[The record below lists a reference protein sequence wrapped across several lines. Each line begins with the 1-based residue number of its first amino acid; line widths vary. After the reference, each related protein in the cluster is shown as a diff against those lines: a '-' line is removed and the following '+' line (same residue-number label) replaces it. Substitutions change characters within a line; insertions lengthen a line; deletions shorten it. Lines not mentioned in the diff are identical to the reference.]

1 MAFANPSAS
10 PVWPPTAI
18 AFAAFLVLG
27 YRVWPA
33 IFLGA
38 FLVNA
43 TTTGG
48 LLTSAGI
55 AVGNTLEGVAGAWL
69 TRRWAGGCRA
79 FERAQ
84 GVFAFAVLAG
94 GAAATISATAG
105 VTSLALGGYAP
116 WADYG
121 SIWRT
126 WWQGDATAAV
136 VVTPALLLWSAQPR
150 VDWSSGRALEAGLLG
165 TTLLMIAAIVFQEVF
180 PWRARVPQLDFLLL
194 PVLVWAAYRFG
205 PREAATAVLLVCS
218 IAVSGTA
225 RRFGPFAGQSPNESL
240 MLLQAYMGVV
250 ALTTTVLAAVVSE
263 RRRAEE
269 ELRRAHD
276 ELEGQVRRRTE
287 ELHRSNDELKQFA
300 QVVSHDLQEPLRMV
314 SSFVQLLG
322 DRYRDRLDQDARE
335 FIGFAVGGARRMH
348 ELIQALL
355 AYARLDTARPFS
367 LVSCQQA
374 LALGLA
380 NLRLAIQE
388 SGAAVVHEPLPD
400 VLGDPTQLAQL
411 FQNLVGNAIKFRRQ
425 DAAPR
430 VEIGVEPDG
439 ADCVFSVRD
448 NGIGIDPRYAE
459 QVFVIFK
466 RLSPGGEARGAGIGL
481 AICKKIV
488 ERHHGRIWVESRPG
502 QGSVFR
508 FTLRRAAAGG
518 GGRATRYSMASLVA
532 QSHHG
537 ADASSSASQDMTRT
551 ERDEEQ

>member
-1 MAFANPSAS
+1 
-10 PVWPPTAI
+10 
-18 AFAAFLVLG
+18 
-27 YRVWPA
+27 
-33 IFLGA
+33 
-38 FLVNA
+38 
-43 TTTGG
+43 
-48 LLTSAGI
+48 
-55 AVGNTLEGVAGAWL
+55 
-69 TRRWAGGCRA
+69 
-79 FERAQ
+79 
-84 GVFAFAVLAG
+84 
-94 GAAATISATAG
+94 
-105 VTSLALGGYAP
+105 
-116 WADYG
+116 
-121 SIWRT
+121 
-126 WWQGDATAAV
+126 
-136 VVTPALLLWSAQPR
+136 
-150 VDWSSGRALEAGLLG
+150 
-165 TTLLMIAAIVFQEVF
+165 
-180 PWRARVPQLDFLLL
+180 
-194 PVLVWAAYRFG
+194 
-205 PREAATAVLLVCS
+205 
-218 IAVSGTA
+218 
-225 RRFGPFAGQSPNESL
+225 
-240 MLLQAYMGVV
+240 
-250 ALTTTVLAAVVSE
+250 
-263 RRRAEE
+263 
-269 ELRRAHD
+269 
-276 ELEGQVRRRTE
+276 
-287 ELHRSNDELKQFA
+287 
-300 QVVSHDLQEPLRMV
+300 
-314 SSFVQLLG
+314 
-322 DRYRDRLDQDARE
+322 
-335 FIGFAVGGARRMH
+335 MH

-400 VLGDPTQLAQL
+400 VLGDPTQIAQL

-488 ERHHGRIWVESRPG
+488 ERHHGRSWVESRPG

-518 GGRATRYSMASLVA
+518 AGHTVLHGSLVA